1 MSPKSGITTDAEFS
15 FEIVVMIVVVVT
27 GKVASVDGA
36 GCVVLFCVIVGAGA
50 GALVVSVVSS
60 FSTCSVQL
68 SKSKIKVSLVA
79 DSVSLICGLR
89 VPSNHSCMAG
99 VGIWIG
105 SSSLESAEIEE
116 KLFSLVD
123 TVVVISGISKVAF
136 CIAYDS

>member
-36 GCVVLFCVIVGAGA
+36 GCVVLFCVIVDAGA

-105 SSSLESAEIEE
+105 SSTEIEE

-136 CIAYDS
+136 SIAYDS